1 MKFRILLLIAL
12 FANGLFAQEFHD
24 TQGKLEIANSGQAN
38 FTLPIAMPS
47 SIKDVGPIIN
57 LTYTSGQSGGM
68 VVYQTCG
75 FRKIKSKRIDNQFK
89 LKNKCNNKD
98 DQSVVFIIFNTLN
111 QL

>member
-1 MKFRILLLIAL
+1 MVVF
-12 FANGLFAQEFHD
+12 
-24 TQGKLEIANSGQAN
+24 
-38 FTLPIAMPS
+38 
-47 SIKDVGPIIN
+47 IISK
-57 LTYTSGQSGGM
+57 TRR